1 MNIVNFNANH
11 FWFCSFL
18 FVQKTILLWFLF
30 KSCFYY
36 FILFCI
42 SSFIINIPFLF
53 HIYFFIIYFFIIY
66 IPICLFHNFVFS
78 FPVSKICNQNLP
90 SVIPCHSFS
99 SESLFCFFPLT
110 NPLFLNQPF
119 ILDKIQFVISCSN
132 WNLSCTVKCQVFF
145 PFIFPSSFFHTS
157 FQLILL
163 NMATLTPLHD
173 DKLYIVYSELGL

>member
-11 FWFCSFL
+11 FWFCSSL

-90 SVIPCHSFS
+90 SVISCHSFS

-110 NPLFLNQPF
+110 SHQPFILEPTLYSWTNPLFLIKF
-119 ILDKIQFVISCSN
+119 
-132 WNLSCTVKCQVFF
+132 NLSFLVQTETCRALSSVKYFSLLFFQVR
-145 PFIFPSSFFHTS
+145 SFTRRF
-157 FQLILL
+157 
-163 NMATLTPLHD
+163 N
-173 DKLYIVYSELGL
+173 